1 MKRILGPAI
10 LALMLSA
17 TVMTAQN
24 AQTLRPAMSS
34 PFKWAQ
40 AAQAAQAEPLMLME
54 AIAGSTLPPLLHLL
68 SVQRVELERH

>member
-40 AAQAAQAEPLMLME
+40 AAQAEPLVLME